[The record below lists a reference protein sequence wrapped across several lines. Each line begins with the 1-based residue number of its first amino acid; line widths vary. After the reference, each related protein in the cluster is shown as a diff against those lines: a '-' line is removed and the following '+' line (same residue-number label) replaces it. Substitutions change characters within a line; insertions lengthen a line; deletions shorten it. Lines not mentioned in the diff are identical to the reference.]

1 MPAGPE
7 PTSPGPAD
15 ELDLEGGRRLF
26 AQECR
31 FVWGATEEEKLPPD
45 GLPEVAFAGRS
56 NVGKSSLVN
65 ALTGRKTL
73 ANVSRTPGRTQ
84 QLNFFDLGGRLLLVD
99 LPGYGYAK
107 VAKAKVAAWSAL
119 IQRYLRGRPN
129 LARVLVL
136 IDARHGLKDVDFE
149 TLEGLDEAAQS
160 YQVVLT
166 KTDLVKPAALA
177 GLHASVAEAMARYR
191 AAHPEVVLTSAET
204 GAGIERLRALL
215 ATLALPAPRR

>member
-73 ANVSRTPGRTQ
+73 ANVSQHARAHAAA
-84 QLNFFDLGGRLLLVD
+84 QLLR
-99 LPGYGYAK
+99 PRRPAAAWSTCRATATTK
-107 VAKAKVAAWSAL
+107 VAKAKVAAWSA
-119 IQRYLRGRPN
+119 G
-129 LARVLVL
+129 
-136 IDARHGLKDVDFE
+136 
-149 TLEGLDEAAQS
+149 
-160 YQVVLT
+160 
-166 KTDLVKPAALA
+166 
-177 GLHASVAEAMARYR
+177 
-191 AAHPEVVLTSAET
+191 
-204 GAGIERLRALL
+204 
-215 ATLALPAPRR
+215 